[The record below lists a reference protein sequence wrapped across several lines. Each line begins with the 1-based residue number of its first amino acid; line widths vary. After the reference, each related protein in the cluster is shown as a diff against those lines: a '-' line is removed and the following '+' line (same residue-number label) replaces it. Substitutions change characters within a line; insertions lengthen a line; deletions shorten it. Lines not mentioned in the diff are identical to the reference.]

1 VFSVHATVA
10 VTAADSNGFLELGLT
25 ENVVQALRDVG
36 YEAPTPIQ
44 AATIPV
50 ILAGSDV
57 LGQAQTGTGKTGA
70 FALPILSKIDVTK
83 PQTQAMV
90 LVPTRELAIQV
101 AEAFQRYATHM
112 KGFHVLPIYGG
123 QSYTP
128 QLKGLKRGAHV
139 IVGTPGRVMDH
150 MKRGTLPLDAM
161 SFLVL
166 DEADEMLQMGFID
179 AIEWI
184 LEQSPPTRQIALFS
198 ATVPPAIRRIAQR
211 HQRSPKEITIRS
223 KTSTAPNIRQR
234 YWLVSGMHK
243 LDALTRILEV
253 ETFDAMLVFV
263 RTKLETVELAERL
276 EARGFEAA
284 PLNGDIPQA
293 QRERTIA
300 ALKSG
305 KVDIV
310 VATDV
315 AARGLDVERISHVV
329 NYDVP
334 YDSESYIHRI
344 GRTGRAGRSGE
355 AILFIA
361 PRERNMLRIIERAT
375 RQQITQMNLPSVA
388 AVNEQRVARFKQ
400 RIADTLADGETE
412 AFRAIVEEFQAEHDV
427 SALDVAAALASLV
440 QGSTPLLLPERS
452 EAEQSRG
459 WGRRDDQR
467 DGPPRDRDRGTAP
480 GRGRYGE
487 SRGQRGGR
495 GDRAEVVR
503 SDRGEGYGARADRGG
518 RTDNSGERAPNR
530 DNESRR
536 RGRDERPAEQAAP
549 ADRGEGYGARAEPG
563 DRGEGRGDRG
573 VGNDSRD
580 DRRGANDAQGDRDTR
595 PTGERQ
601 YGDGAGHS
609 RNRGR
614 EDHRPVE
621 QPSASPNFGDAK
633 VDGEPVG
640 GFGDAKVGGEVVSGF
655 GDAEIGAEVVSGE
668 HDAFTLERDVHDTV
682 DGPVQFADVGHAG
695 DEAHGVRAAD
705 ASGDEQADAAQSV
718 HAADASRAV
727 AANGAAQGDASA
739 PRGDE
744 HGNRLRKFADD
755 RGGASDGHNAR
766 SNRGPRDRGARG
778 GQSDAGPQAAPG
790 ARLNGGKRDDN
801 ADVVFET
808 FRLEVGHTHGVKP
821 GNIVGAIANE
831 AGLEGRHIGHVDIR
845 DDHTFVDLPEGM
857 PRDIFRNLKKVRVVG
872 QELRISRVDGK
883 PPRQH

>member
-1 VFSVHATVA
+1 VQATVA
-10 VTAADSNGFLELGLT
+10 ATAADSNGFLDLGLP
-25 ENVVQALRDVG
+25 EAVLQALRDVG

-44 AATIPV
+44 AETIPAL
-50 ILAGSDV
+50 LAGSDV

-70 FALPILSKIDVTK
+70 FALPVLSKIDLSK
-83 PQTQAMV
+83 AQTQALV

-150 MKRGTLPLDAM
+150 MKRGTLPLEALN
-161 SFLVL
+161 FLVL

-184 LEQSPPTRQIALFS
+184 LEQAPPERQIALFS
-198 ATVPPAIRRIAQR
+198 ATIPPAIRRIAQR
-211 HQRSPKEITIRS
+211 HQRTPAQITIRS
-223 KTSTAPNIRQR
+223 RTSTAPNIRQR

-253 ETFDAMLVFV
+253 ESFDAMLVFV

-284 PLNGDIPQA
+284 PLNGDIPQQ

-375 RQQITQMNLPSVA
+375 RQQIAQMNLPSVA

-400 RIADTLADGETE
+400 RIADTLAAGETA
-412 AFRAIVEEFQAEHDV
+412 AFRSIIEEFEAENEV
-427 SALDVAAALASLV
+427 PAIEIAAALASLL
-440 QGSTPLLLPERS
+440 QGATPLLLPEKS
-452 EAEQSRG
+452 QAEQSGRE
-459 WGRRDDQR
+459 WGRQAEER
-467 DGPPRDRDRGTAP
+467 DGPRGQGPRSRHDREPRGKHVADGDRNPHGDRAQFHVGVPSDAGSTGGPTDTGATRALRHSGEDEGDDLSRARGDDRVAGGVGPRGESADGDREPRVDRGDETGRSRGEGVPPRAPADTGAARASRDRG
-480 GRGRYGE
+480 
-487 SRGQRGGR
+487 
-495 GDRAEVVR
+495 GDERD
-503 SDRGEGYGARADRGG
+503 SGAR
-518 RTDNSGERAPNR
+518 P
-530 DNESRR
+530 SRR
-536 RGRDERPAEQAAP
+536 R
-549 ADRGEGYGARAEPG
+549 RGTE
-563 DRGEGRGDRG
+563 
-573 VGNDSRD
+573 
-580 DRRGANDAQGDRDTR
+580 
-595 PTGERQ
+595 
-601 YGDGAGHS
+601 
-609 RNRGR
+609 
-614 EDHRPVE
+614 
-621 QPSASPNFGDAK
+621 
-633 VDGEPVG
+633 
-640 GFGDAKVGGEVVSGF
+640 
-655 GDAEIGAEVVSGE
+655 
-668 HDAFTLERDVHDTV
+668 
-682 DGPVQFADVGHAG
+682 
-695 DEAHGVRAAD
+695 
-705 ASGDEQADAAQSV
+705 
-718 HAADASRAV
+718 
-727 AANGAAQGDASA
+727 
-739 PRGDE
+739 
-744 HGNRLRKFADD
+744 
-755 RGGASDGHNAR
+755 
-766 SNRGPRDRGARG
+766 
-778 GQSDAGPQAAPG
+778 
-790 ARLNGGKRDDN
+790 
-801 ADVVFET
+801 DVVFET
-808 FRLEVGHTHGVKP
+808 FRLEVGHAHGVKP

-831 AGLEGRHIGHVDIR
+831 AGLEGRHIGQVDIR
-845 DDHTFVDLPEGM
+845 DDHSFVDLPEGM
-857 PRDIFRNLKKVRVVG
+857 PKDIFRNLKKVRVVG

-883 PPRQH
+883 PPRH

>member
-1 VFSVHATVA
+1 MQATA
-10 VTAADSNGFLELGLT
+10 AATAADSNGFLDLGLN
-25 ENVVQALRDVG
+25 EAVIQALRDVG

-44 AATIPV
+44 AQTIPPL
-50 ILAGSDV
+50 LAGSDV

-70 FALPILSKIDVTK
+70 FALPVLSKIDLSK
-83 PQTQAMV
+83 PQTQALV

-150 MKRGTLPLDAM
+150 MKRGTLPLDAL

-184 LEQSPPTRQIALFS
+184 LEQSPPGRQIALFS
-198 ATVPPAIRRIAQR
+198 ATIPPAIRRIAQR
-211 HQRSPKEITIRS
+211 HQRKPAEITIRS

-263 RTKLETVELAERL
+263 RTKLETVELSERL

-284 PLNGDIPQA
+284 PLNGDIPQQ

-315 AARGLDVERISHVV
+315 AARGLDVERVSHVV

-375 RQQITQMNLPSVA
+375 RQQIAQMNLPSVA

-400 RIADTLADGETE
+400 RIADTLADGETA
-412 AFRAIVEEFQAEHDV
+412 AFRAIVEEFQAENEV
-427 SALDVAAALASLV
+427 PAIEIAAALASLL
-440 QGSTPLLLPERS
+440 QGATPLLLPERS
-452 EAEQSRG
+452 QAEESGRE
-459 WGRRDDQR
+459 WGRQGEER
-467 DGPPRDRDRGTAP
+467 DGPRGRGFQSRHGRDGGGERRGARSGGREGGGDRGVT
-480 GRGRYGE
+480 R
-487 SRGQRGGR
+487 S
-495 GDRAEVVR
+495 GDRAAGGDDRVTAGVEVRDARATDVER
-503 SDRGEGYGARADRGG
+503 DARADRGG
-518 RTDNSGERAPNR
+518 HHVDGDARIDV
-530 DNESRR
+530 
-536 RGRDERPAEQAAP
+536 PAE
-549 ADRGEGYGARAEPG
+549 RGARAVDEGGNARAEGAADGERSPRTERAAG
-563 DRGEGRGDRG
+563 GERSPRSERAADDERSPRTERAADGERRPRAEHAAGGERTPHTERAADSERKPRADRDARGDRG
-573 VGNDSRD
+573 PPGNA
-580 DRRGANDAQGDRDTR
+580 GA
-595 PTGERQ
+595 
-601 YGDGAGHS
+601 
-609 RNRGR
+609 
-614 EDHRPVE
+614 
-621 QPSASPNFGDAK
+621 
-633 VDGEPVG
+633 
-640 GFGDAKVGGEVVSGF
+640 
-655 GDAEIGAEVVSGE
+655 
-668 HDAFTLERDVHDTV
+668 
-682 DGPVQFADVGHAG
+682 
-695 DEAHGVRAAD
+695 RAA
-705 ASGDEQADAAQSV
+705 
-718 HAADASRAV
+718 RRK
-727 AANGAAQGDASA
+727 
-739 PRGDE
+739 RGDT
-744 HGNRLRKFADD
+744 D
-755 RGGASDGHNAR
+755 
-766 SNRGPRDRGARG
+766 
-778 GQSDAGPQAAPG
+778 
-790 ARLNGGKRDDN
+790 
-801 ADVVFET
+801 DVVFET
-808 FRLEVGHTHGVKP
+808 FRLEVGHAHGVKP

-831 AGLEGRHIGHVDIR
+831 AGLEGRHIGQVDIR
-845 DDHTFVDLPEGM
+845 DDHSFVDLPEGM
-857 PRDIFRNLKKVRVVG
+857 PKDIFRGLKKVRVAG

-883 PPRQH
+883 PPREH

>member
-1 VFSVHATVA
+1 VHATVA
-10 VTAADSNGFLELGLT
+10 APAADSNGFLELGLN
-25 ENVVQALRDVG
+25 ESIVQALRDVG

-83 PQTQAMV
+83 PQSQAMV

-150 MKRGTLPLDAM
+150 MKRGTLPLDAL

-253 ETFDAMLVFV
+253 EPFDAMLVFV
-263 RTKLETVELAERL
+263 RTKLETVELSERL

-284 PLNGDIPQA
+284 PLNGDIPQP

-400 RIADTLADGETE
+400 RIADTLAAGGTE
-412 AFRAIVEEFQAEHDV
+412 AFRAIVEDFQAEHDA
-427 SALDVAAALASLV
+427 SAIDVAAALASLL
-440 QGSTPLLLPERS
+440 QGSTPLLLPERP
-452 EAEQSRG
+452 EPEQSGRG
-459 WGRRDDQR
+459 WARRDEQDAARDPGEPSGRGER
-467 DGPPRDRDRGTAP
+467 DGGEPSGRGAGDRGEPSGRDRGRGDESRAQRGAHGDRQYAP
-480 GRGRYGE
+480 GDPAV
-487 SRGQRGGR
+487 SR
-495 GDRAEVVR
+495 GDRAP
-503 SDRGEGYGARADRGG
+503 S
-518 RTDNSGERAPNR
+518 
-530 DNESRR
+530 
-536 RGRDERPAEQAAP
+536 AP
-549 ADRGEGYGARAEPG
+549 ADRA
-563 DRGEGRGDRG
+563 GRR
-573 VGNDSRD
+573 
-580 DRRGANDAQGDRDTR
+580 
-595 PTGERQ
+595 
-601 YGDGAGHS
+601 
-609 RNRGR
+609 
-614 EDHRPVE
+614 
-621 QPSASPNFGDAK
+621 
-633 VDGEPVG
+633 
-640 GFGDAKVGGEVVSGF
+640 
-655 GDAEIGAEVVSGE
+655 
-668 HDAFTLERDVHDTV
+668 
-682 DGPVQFADVGHAG
+682 
-695 DEAHGVRAAD
+695 
-705 ASGDEQADAAQSV
+705 
-718 HAADASRAV
+718 
-727 AANGAAQGDASA
+727 
-739 PRGDE
+739 
-744 HGNRLRKFADD
+744 
-755 RGGASDGHNAR
+755 
-766 SNRGPRDRGARG
+766 
-778 GQSDAGPQAAPG
+778 
-790 ARLNGGKRDDN
+790 KRDGN
-801 ADVVFET
+801 NNVVFET
-808 FRLEVGHTHGVKP
+808 FRLEVGHAHGVKS

-831 AGLEGRHIGHVDIR
+831 AGLDGRHIGQVDIR
-845 DDHTFVDLPEGM
+845 DDHSFVDLPEGM

>member
-1 VFSVHATVA
+1 VQATVA
-10 VTAADSNGFLELGLT
+10 ATAADSNGFLDLGLN
-25 ENVVQALRDVG
+25 EAVLQALRDVG

-44 AATIPV
+44 SETIPV
-50 ILAGSDV
+50 LLAGSDV

-70 FALPILSKIDVTK
+70 FALPVLSKIDLSK
-83 PQTQAMV
+83 PQTQALV

-150 MKRGTLPLDAM
+150 MKRGTMPLDALN
-161 SFLVL
+161 FLVL

-184 LEQSPPTRQIALFS
+184 LEQSPPQRQIALFS
-198 ATVPPAIRRIAQR
+198 ATIPPAIRRIAQR
-211 HQRSPKEITIRS
+211 HQRTPAQITIRS
-223 KTSTAPNIRQR
+223 RTTTAPNIRQR

-284 PLNGDIPQA
+284 PLNGDIPQP

-375 RQQITQMNLPSVA
+375 RQQIAQMNLPSVA

-400 RIADTLADGETE
+400 RIADTLAAGETA
-412 AFRAIVEEFQAEHDV
+412 AFRAIIEEFEAENEV
-427 SALDVAAALASLV
+427 PAIEIAAALASLL
-440 QGSTPLLLPERS
+440 QGATPLLLPEKAQGEESGR
-452 EAEQSRG
+452 Q
-459 WGRRDDQR
+459 WGRQDEGR
-467 DGPPRDRDRGTAP
+467 DGPRGRRGDERSAPRGRQGEERDAPRGQGFRGRNDRDA
-480 GRGRYGE
+480 GRGER
-487 SRGQRGGR
+487 SGGH
-495 GDRAEVVR
+495 
-503 SDRGEGYGARADRGG
+503 
-518 RTDNSGERAPNR
+518 
-530 DNESRR
+530 
-536 RGRDERPAEQAAP
+536 
-549 ADRGEGYGARAEPG
+549 PG
-563 DRGEGRGDRG
+563 DRGAGEGRG
-573 VGNDSRD
+573 S
-580 DRRGANDAQGDRDTR
+580 
-595 PTGERQ
+595 
-601 YGDGAGHS
+601 
-609 RNRGR
+609 
-614 EDHRPVE
+614 
-621 QPSASPNFGDAK
+621 
-633 VDGEPVG
+633 
-640 GFGDAKVGGEVVSGF
+640 
-655 GDAEIGAEVVSGE
+655 
-668 HDAFTLERDVHDTV
+668 
-682 DGPVQFADVGHAG
+682 
-695 DEAHGVRAAD
+695 
-705 ASGDEQADAAQSV
+705 
-718 HAADASRAV
+718 
-727 AANGAAQGDASA
+727 
-739 PRGDE
+739 RGDE
-744 HGNRLRKFADD
+744 GGGDLSGV
-755 RGGASDGHNAR
+755 RGEDSVVGEAA
-766 SNRGPRDRGARG
+766 ARG
-778 GQSDAGPQAAPG
+778 EHAAGADRRSPPGGHDAPG
-790 ARLNGGKRDDN
+790 ARAPNDTEGARGSRRKRGDN
-801 ADVVFET
+801 DSVVFET
-808 FRLEVGHTHGVKP
+808 FRLEVGHAHGVKP

-831 AGLEGRHIGHVDIR
+831 AGLEGRHIGQVDIR
-845 DDHTFVDLPEGM
+845 EDHSFVDLPEGM
-857 PRDIFRNLKKVRVVG
+857 PKDIFRSLKKVRVVG

-883 PPRQH
+883 PAR

>member
-1 VFSVHATVA
+1 VQATA
-10 VTAADSNGFLELGLT
+10 AATAADSNGFLDLGLN
-25 ENVVQALRDVG
+25 EAVIQALRDVG

-44 AATIPV
+44 AQTIPPL
-50 ILAGSDV
+50 LAGSDV

-70 FALPILSKIDVTK
+70 FALPVLSKIDLSK
-83 PQTQAMV
+83 PQTQALV

-150 MKRGTLPLDAM
+150 MKRGTLPLDAL

-184 LEQSPPTRQIALFS
+184 LEQSPPGRQIALFS
-198 ATVPPAIRRIAQR
+198 ATIPPAIRRIAQR
-211 HQRSPKEITIRS
+211 HQRKPAEITIRS

-253 ETFDAMLVFV
+253 EIFDAMLVFV
-263 RTKLETVELAERL
+263 RTKLETVELSERL

-284 PLNGDIPQA
+284 PLNGDIPQQ

-315 AARGLDVERISHVV
+315 AARGLDVERVSHVV

-375 RQQITQMNLPSVA
+375 RQQIAQMNLPSVA

-400 RIADTLADGETE
+400 RIADTLADGETA
-412 AFRAIVEEFQAEHDV
+412 AFRAIVEEFQAENEV
-427 SALDVAAALASLV
+427 PAIEIAAALASLL
-440 QGSTPLLLPERS
+440 QGATPLLLPERS
-452 EAEQSRG
+452 QAEESGRE
-459 WGRRDDQR
+459 WGRQGEER
-467 DGPPRDRDRGTAP
+467 DGPRGRGFQSRHGRDGGGERRGARSGGREGGGDRGVTRSGDRAA
-480 GRGRYGE
+480 
-487 SRGQRGGR
+487 GGDHR
-495 GDRAEVVR
+495 GDRSGDRAGGDDRVSAGVEVRDARATDVER
-503 SDRGEGYGARADRGG
+503 DARADRGG
-518 RTDNSGERAPNR
+518 HHVDGDARIDG
-530 DNESRR
+530 
-536 RGRDERPAEQAAP
+536 PAE
-549 ADRGEGYGARAEPG
+549 RGARAVDEGGNARAHGAAEGEHNPRAERAADG
-563 DRGEGRGDRG
+563 ERTPHTERAADSERKPRADRDARGDRG
-573 VGNDSRD
+573 PPGS
-580 DRRGANDAQGDRDTR
+580 
-595 PTGERQ
+595 
-601 YGDGAGHS
+601 
-609 RNRGR
+609 
-614 EDHRPVE
+614 
-621 QPSASPNFGDAK
+621 
-633 VDGEPVG
+633 
-640 GFGDAKVGGEVVSGF
+640 
-655 GDAEIGAEVVSGE
+655 
-668 HDAFTLERDVHDTV
+668 
-682 DGPVQFADVGHAG
+682 
-695 DEAHGVRAAD
+695 
-705 ASGDEQADAAQSV
+705 
-718 HAADASRAV
+718 
-727 AANGAAQGDASA
+727 
-739 PRGDE
+739 
-744 HGNRLRKFADD
+744 
-755 RGGASDGHNAR
+755 
-766 SNRGPRDRGARG
+766 
-778 GQSDAGPQAAPG
+778 PG
-790 ARLNGGKRDDN
+790 ARAARRKRGDTD
-801 ADVVFET
+801 DVVFET
-808 FRLEVGHTHGVKP
+808 FRLEVGHAHGVKP

-831 AGLEGRHIGHVDIR
+831 AGLEGRHIGQVDIR
-845 DDHTFVDLPEGM
+845 DDHSFVDLPEGM
-857 PRDIFRNLKKVRVVG
+857 PKDIFRGLKKVRVAG

-883 PPRQH
+883 PPREH